1 MRPLSPWP
9 TSPIRAAGSPCARSS
24 LSSAAAACGGAASRR
39 PPEVWASC
47 RRTESLAGIAASR
60 TAQPR
65 IRSVLALVPPETKP
79 AAASSAAPG
88 SSGTDAACSR
98 AAAPL
103 AASIRCRWPSR
114 PNPVTSVA
122 ARTPAARA
130 AWLAPALSSVIEATA
145 ALITSAG
152 AAPCLS
158 AVATTPVPIALVRIS
173 RSPGAARSMVISAAG
188 SATPVTAR
196 PYLGTGSSIVCPPAT
211 KHPACAATSA
221 PPRSTWP
228 KMARSSPSPG
238 QAARLTANSGR
249 PPIAY
254 TSDSA
259 FAAAIRPQSAG
270 SSTIGVKKS
279 VVSTSARS
287 SSRRSTAASSPSA
300 APMSRSPAAGAI
312 AAPPMVAN
320 SASSLAS
327 GSLHAQP
334 APGDSEVSLGAC
346 VWAWVWSVVTFA
358 TVAARPGPPSR
369 AARADADARAELA
382 AWIAMYRR
390 QRHAIL
396 RIGILLQ
403 IERIIQR
410 HHVIQP
416 RLPLRRRHRIRARP
430 GRIIVPPG
438 VRGNRSW
445 RHAHHPF
452 GILKSIELNS
462 G

>member
-1 MRPLSPWP
+1 M

-24 LSSAAAACGGAASRR
+24 ASSAAAADGGAASSS

-47 RRTESLAGIAASR
+47 SRTESSAGIAASR

-65 IRSVLALVPPETKP
+65 IRSVLALVPPETNP

-88 SSGTDAACSR
+88 SSGTDAALIR

-130 AWLAPALSSVIEATA
+130 AWLAPALSSVMDATA
-145 ALITSAG
+145 AAMTSAG
-152 AAPCLS
+152 AFPPLS

-173 RSPGAARSMVISAAG
+173 WSPGAARSMVSSAAG
-188 SATPVTAR
+188 WARPVTAR
-196 PYLGTGSSIVCPPAT
+196 PYLGTGSSIVWPPAT
-211 KHPACAATSA
+211 KHPARAATSA

-287 SSRRSTAASSPSA
+287 SSRRNTAASSPSA
-300 APMSRSPAAGAI
+300 APMSRSPAAGL
-312 AAPPMVAN
+312 AAPPMLAN

-334 APGDSEVSLGAC
+334 APGDSEVSRG
-346 VWAWVWSVVTFA
+346 AWVWSAVIFA
-358 TVAARPGPPSR
+358 TVGDNQPRIGSRDDLQGEQVPTTSSTPAGQAVVPPFLVTRADRDPGQPGTGLVVVP
-369 AARADADARAELA
+369 RADALPVVWA
-382 AWIAMYRR
+382 APAAGPDRPG
-390 QRHAIL
+390 L
-396 RIGILLQ
+396 T
-403 IERIIQR
+403 
-410 HHVIQP
+410 
-416 RLPLRRRHRIRARP
+416 RP
-430 GRIIVPPG
+430 GRTRPGRTWPP
-438 VRGNRSW
+438 W
-445 RHAHHPF
+445 
-452 GILKSIELNS
+452 
-462 G
+462 

>member
-1 MRPLSPWP
+1 MVPNGPGGTSTRPLSPSV
-9 TSPIRAAGSPCARSS
+9 TSPISAAGSPCARSS
-24 LSSAAAACGGAASRR
+24 PSSAAAARGGAARSR

-47 RRTESLAGIAASR
+47 RRTESSAGIAASR

-65 IRSVLALVPPETKP
+65 IRSVLALVPPEMKP

-88 SSGTDAACSR
+88 SSGTDAASIR

-130 AWLAPALSSVIEATA
+130 AWLAPALSSVMEATA
-145 ALITSAG
+145 AAMTSAG
-152 AAPCLS
+152 AFPCLS

-173 RSPGAARSMVISAAG
+173 RSPGAARSMVIRAAG
-188 SATPVTAR
+188 SARPVTAR

-228 KMARSSPSPG
+228 RMARSSPSPG
-238 QAARLTANSGR
+238 QATRLTANSGR

-300 APMSRSPAAGAI
+300 APMSRSPAAGPI
-312 AAPPMVAN
+312 VGTSPMVAN
-320 SASSLAS
+320 NASSLAS

-334 APGDSEVSLGAC
+334 APGDSEVSRGAWIC
-346 VWAWVWSVVTFA
+346 SAVTLA
-358 TVAARPGPPSR
+358 TVAGAGYQAAVAMCGDHGIGVYVSPCRIPAVCPGLTPATTRVFPV
-369 AARADADARAELA
+369 ALA
-382 AWIAMYRR
+382 YRTC
-390 QRHAIL
+390 
-396 RIGILLQ
+396 
-403 IERIIQR
+403 
-410 HHVIQP
+410 
-416 RLPLRRRHRIRARP
+416 
-430 GRIIVPPG
+430 
-438 VRGNRSW
+438 SY
-445 RHAHHPF
+445 
-452 GILKSIELNS
+452 S
-462 G
+462 